1 MVMVVVTSNRMH
13 SLTTSP
19 NVLQALETAVGHGLF
34 VKLKV
39 QNLLVLASNM
49 FVRLA
54 RTVR

>member
-1 MVMVVVTSNRMH
+1 MMVVTSNRMH
-13 SLTTSP
+13 SLATSP
-19 NVLQALETAVGHGLF
+19 NILQALETAVGHGFF